1 VIHEIEEII
10 GIEATDAPT
19 CSAKTGLGVEGVLER
34 LVDVIPAPEG
44 DRDAPLQAL
53 IIDSWF
59 DNYLGVVSL
68 VRIKQGRIRKG
79 DKMLVKSTGQ
89 THCYFCWCFNPK
101 HTETDILEAGEVGF
115 VIAGIKDIFG
125 APVGDTITLSTTP
138 EVATLP
144 GFKRL
149 NRRFMQ
155 VFSQLIQVI
164 LNHSVKHYK
173 NYKLM
178 TRHCSLNLKV
188 QML

>member
-1 VIHEIEEII
+1 
-10 GIEATDAPT
+10 
-19 CSAKTGLGVEGVLER
+19 
-34 LVDVIPAPEG
+34 VIPAPEG

-89 THCYFCWCFNPK
+89 THPVTSVGVFNPK

-125 APVGDTITLSTTP
+125 APVGDTITLSTHQMLLFYQ
-138 EVATLP
+138 VL
-144 GFKRL
+144 KRL
-149 NRRFMQ
+149 NRRSMQ
-155 VFSQLIQVI
+155 VFSQLMPVT
-164 LNHSVKHYK
+164 LNHSVKRYK

-178 TRHCSLNLKV
+178 TQRCSLNQKV

>member
-1 VIHEIEEII
+1 M
-10 GIEATDAPT
+10 
-19 CSAKTGLGVEGVLER
+19 KL
-34 LVDVIPAPEG
+34 
-44 DRDAPLQAL
+44 PLQAL

-89 THCYFCWCFNPK
+89 THPVTSVGVFNPK

-125 APVGDTITLSTTP
+125 APVGDTITLSSTP
-138 EVATLP
+138 DVATLP

-149 NRRFMQ
+149 NRKFML
-155 VFSQLIQVI
+155 VFSQLILAT

-173 NYKLM
+173 SCKLT
-178 TRHCSLNLKV
+178 TRHCFLNLKA
-188 QML
+188 QMH